1 MRAPKILRSILSVG
15 KQLCAARL
23 MRPQHVQ
30 ALFGAFLLGLGA
42 MTVQASAQPAPY
54 GPPFSFAVL
63 AGSTVTN
70 TGPSEIL
77 GDVGVSP
84 GSAVVGFPPG
94 RVYGMIYAANA
105 ISAQGQADLAT
116 AYNILAGLPAG
127 NAVAGDIGG
136 RTLQA
141 GTYTSATTLAITG
154 DLILDGQGDP
164 TATFVFQIGSTLT
177 TASASRV
184 LLINGANAANVYF
197 QVGSSATLG
206 TTSEFRGRILALTSI
221 TLNTGASI
229 NCGAAL
235 ARNGAVTLDTNVIAI
250 CLAAASVSVV
260 NTLGG
265 TGSTSAAAV
274 AQAIDAYSAGGGT
287 LPLAFQALATL
298 DAATLALA
306 LQQLS
311 GEVATSVAPAVMQ
324 TMDTFL
330 DTVMTSRSGPGVLT
344 ASGYDDNT
352 ISVMGY
358 APVPASRR
366 VAALEA
372 FDNPA
377 VASKDWSVWI
387 AGLGGYSFTAGSAA
401 TASHDRTVRDFG
413 IAAGFER
420 QLDSNTMLG
429 LSVSKGG
436 ASFSLADGFGSGTSD
451 AFQAALYGRTEQD
464 DTYVAAVAAYGY
476 NDVSTER
483 MLTFAGTD
491 RFAARFSAHNLAGE
505 IEVGHRFGNFTPYA
519 SLRGQ
524 AVTMPA
530 YAETTIAGSPIFALA
545 YDGQTVVTGRAELGV
560 KADWTHD
567 FEGGHVTLNSAVG
580 VAQDF
585 GGNTSKTASFRALP
599 GSRFTVEGAAAHQTS
614 LLVSVGLDVAFDNGF
629 SAGGTV
635 AAELST
641 NSSAYSGTARLSYR
655 W

>member
-1 MRAPKILRSILSVG
+1 MRNSPVLRSILWHFWG
-15 KQLCAARL
+15 TL
-23 MRPQHVQ
+23 
-30 ALFGAFLLGLGA
+30 LLGLGA
-42 MTVQASAQPAPY
+42 MTGQASAQPAPY
-54 GPPFSFAVL
+54 GPPFGFAVL

-105 ISAQGQADLAT
+105 ISTQGQADLAS

-127 NAVAGDIGG
+127 NVVAGDIGG
-136 RTLQA
+136 QTLQA

-250 CLAAASVSVV
+250 CLAAASVSVG
-260 NTLGG
+260 NALGG
-265 TGSTSAAAV
+265 TGSTSALAV
-274 AQAIDAYSAGGGT
+274 AQAIDAYGSGGGT

-311 GEVATSVAPAVMQ
+311 GEVATSVAPAATQ
-324 TMDTFL
+324 TMDSFL
-330 DTVMTSRSGPGVLT
+330 DTVMTSRSGPGVLS
-344 ASGYDDNT
+344 ASGYDEDNT

-358 APVPASRR
+358 APVAASRR

-387 AGLGGYSFTAGSAA
+387 AGLGGYSFTGGSAA
-401 TASHDRTVRDFG
+401 TASHDRTVRDVG

-420 QLDSNTMLG
+420 QLDPYTMLG

-436 ASFSLADGFGSGTSD
+436 ASFGLADGLGNGTTD
-451 AFQAALYGRTEQD
+451 AFHAALYGRTEQD

-476 NDVSTER
+476 HDVTTER
-483 MLTFAGTD
+483 VLTFAGID

-524 AVTMPA
+524 AVTTPA

-545 YDGQTVVTGRAELGV
+545 YDGQTVVTGRAELGI

-580 VAQDF
+580 LAQDF
-585 GGNTSKTASFRALP
+585 GGNTSKTASFQALP

-614 LLVSVGLDVAFDNGF
+614 LLVSVGLDVGFDNGF

-635 AAELST
+635 AADLST
-641 NSSAYSGTARLSYR
+641 NSSAYSGTGRLSYR